1 MTKQLKENQEP
12 LNSDGDF
19 PAAAAEESTRSIC
32 NPCDFHSPKTYKEV
46 ETDQESIGSSEET
59 ESPKSVAKVADWR
72 KKLAYVHYQIRRIRE
87 EDLHLREDIGE
98 GFNAKEK
105 ITSIEDWCD
114 VRVNNPPHSLHNHR
128 VSSQMNVVIF
138 SRPILPSSPLGGK
151 NTFRALS

>member
-1 MTKQLKENQEP
+1 MT
-12 LNSDGDF
+12 
-19 PAAAAEESTRSIC
+19 IC
-32 NPCDFHSPKTYKEV
+32 NPCEFHSPKAYKEV

-87 EDLHLREDIGE
+87 EDLHLGEDIGE

-105 ITSIEDWCD
+105 MNSIGDWCD
-114 VRVNNPPHSLHNHR
+114 VGHQCNHHHNPPHSYHNR

-138 SRPILPSSPLGGK
+138 SRPILPSSPLSGK
-151 NTFRALS
+151 NAQLGL